1 MRGIEMSDAALN
13 KRTRAVIVE
22 LLQNRHSEQKSRPDH
37 VLMWHMLNDLGCDVG
52 ENDVLTLLQDLQD
65 RGYVNYR
72 EDKDRR
78 TRRVDIS
85 QIQLT
90 PKGRDLIEGT
100 ISDKAFSF

>member
-1 MRGIEMSDAALN
+1 MGMVTDAGQN

-22 LLQNRHSEQKSRPDH
+22 LLNIRHSEQKSRPDH
-37 VLMWHMLNDLGCDVG
+37 VLMWHMLRDLGCDVS
-52 ENDVLTLLQDLQD
+52 ENEVLTILQDLCD

-72 EDKDRR
+72 ADRDR
-78 TRRVDIS
+78 ATGRIAIS

-100 ISDKAFSF
+100 IADPAFSF